1 MRHKP
6 RGIKPTC
13 GIRMLRIEQLC
24 KTYDKGAEALRGVS
38 LTIKAGE
45 FVVVLGKSGSGK
57 STLLRCI
64 NRLVEPTSGKIF
76 LDEEE
81 VTGASSSHLRQLRE
95 KIGMVF
101 QQYNLVSRYSVETN
115 VLTGRLASV
124 STAASILNI
133 FPDVDVEKSRQVLDR
148 LGIGGKYLHRAD
160 KLSGGQQ
167 QRVGVARALMQGPQM
182 ILADEPVSSLDP
194 VTSRQIMDLLV
205 DFNRKDGVAVICNL
219 HLPSLAREY
228 GSRIIALDEG
238 RIVYDGP
245 ATDLSESELNSFY
258 DSQ

>member
-1 MRHKP
+1 
-6 RGIKPTC
+6 
-13 GIRMLRIEQLC
+13 MLRIEQLC
-24 KTYDKGAEALRGVS
+24 KTYDNGTEALRSVS
-38 LTIKAGE
+38 LGVEAGE

-57 STLLRCI
+57 STLLRCV
-64 NRLVEPTSGKIF
+64 NRLVEPTSGRIF
-76 LDEEE
+76 LNDEE
-81 VTGASSSHLRQLRE
+81 VTGASPRHLRQIRK

-101 QQYNLVSRYSVETN
+101 QQYNLVSRCSVQTN

-124 STAASILNI
+124 LTAASILNI
-133 FPDVDVEKSRQVLDR
+133 FPEAEIEKSRQVLNR
-148 LGIGGKYLHRAD
+148 LGIGEKGLDRAD

-167 QRVGVARALMQGPQM
+167 QRVGLARALMQEPQL

-194 VTSRQIMDLLV
+194 ATSRQIMDLLAE
-205 DFNRKDGVAVICNL
+205 FNKKEGVAVICNL

-228 GSRIIALDEG
+228 GSRIIALNEG

-245 ATDLSESELNSFY
+245 ATDLSENELNSFY

>member
-1 MRHKP
+1 
-6 RGIKPTC
+6 
-13 GIRMLRIEQLC
+13 MLRIEKLC
-24 KTYDKGAEALRGVS
+24 KTYGQGTEALRGVS
-38 LTIKAGE
+38 IVIEAGE

-64 NRLVEPTSGKIF
+64 NRLVEPTSGRIF
-76 LDEEE
+76 LNDEE
-81 VTGASSSHLRQLRE
+81 VTGASSRHLRQLRK

-101 QQYNLVSRYSVETN
+101 QQYNLVSSCSVQTN
-115 VLTGRLASV
+115 VLAGRLASV
-124 STAASILNI
+124 STAVSILNI
-133 FPDVDVEKSRQVLDR
+133 FSKADIKKSRQVLDR
-148 LGIGGKYLHRAD
+148 LGIAEKDLDRAD

-167 QRVGVARALMQGPQM
+167 QRVGLARALMQEPQL

-194 VTSRQIMDLLV
+194 GTSRQIMDLLE
-205 DFNRKDGVAVICNL
+205 DFNKQDGVAVICNL
-219 HLPSLAREY
+219 HLPSLAKEY
-228 GSRIIALDEG
+228 GSRIIVLNEG

>member
-1 MRHKP
+1 
-6 RGIKPTC
+6 
-13 GIRMLRIEQLC
+13 MLRIEKLC
-24 KTYDKGAEALRGVS
+24 KTYDQGIEALRGVS
-38 LTIKAGE
+38 IVIEAGE

-64 NRLVEPTSGKIF
+64 NRLVEPTSGRIF
-76 LDEEE
+76 LNDEE
-81 VTGASSSHLRQLRE
+81 VTGASSRHLRQLRK

-101 QQYNLVSRYSVETN
+101 QQYNLVSSCSVQTN
-115 VLTGRLASV
+115 VLAGRLASV
-124 STAASILNI
+124 STAVSILNI
-133 FPDVDVEKSRQVLDR
+133 FPKADIKKSRQVLDR
-148 LGIGGKYLHRAD
+148 LGIAEKDLDRAD

-167 QRVGVARALMQGPQM
+167 QRVGLARALMQEPQL

-194 VTSRQIMDLLV
+194 GTSRQIMDLLE
-205 DFNRKDGVAVICNL
+205 DFNKQDGVAVICNL
-219 HLPSLAREY
+219 HLPSLAKEY
-228 GSRIIALDEG
+228 GSRIIALNEG

>member
-1 MRHKP
+1 
-6 RGIKPTC
+6 
-13 GIRMLRIEQLC
+13 MLKIEQLC
-24 KTYDKGAEALRGVS
+24 KTYKKGVEALRDVS
-38 LTIKAGE
+38 LSVEAGE

-64 NRLVEPTSGKIF
+64 NRLVEPTSGRIF
-76 LDEEE
+76 LNGEEI
-81 VTGASSSHLRQLRE
+81 TGASSGKLRQLRQ

-101 QQYNLVSRYSVETN
+101 QQYNLVSRCSVQTN
-115 VLTGRLASV
+115 VLTGKLASV
-124 STAASILNI
+124 STPASAFNLFAQTDI
-133 FPDVDVEKSRQVLDR
+133 EKARQVLNR
-148 LGIGGKYLHRAD
+148 LGIADKEYDRAD

-167 QRVGVARALMQGPQM
+167 QRVGLARALMQDPQL

-194 VTSRQIMDLLV
+194 GTSKQIMDLLAE
-205 DFNRKDGVAVICNL
+205 FNKKDGVAVICNL

-228 GSRIIALDEG
+228 GSRIIALSEG

-245 ATDLSESELNSFY
+245 AIDLSESELNSFY

>member
-1 MRHKP
+1 
-6 RGIKPTC
+6 
-13 GIRMLRIEQLC
+13 MLRIEKLC
-24 KTYDKGAEALRGVS
+24 KTYDKGTEALRGVS
-38 LTIKAGE
+38 LAIKAGE

-64 NRLVEPTSGKIF
+64 NRLVEPTSGRIF
-76 LDEEE
+76 LNDEE
-81 VTGASSSHLRQLRE
+81 VTGASSHQLRQLRK

-101 QQYNLVSRYSVETN
+101 QQYNLVSRCSVQTN
-115 VLTGRLASV
+115 ALAGRLASV
-124 STAASILNI
+124 SIAASILNI
-133 FPDVDVEKSRQVLDR
+133 FPDADIEKSRKVLDR
-148 LGIGGKYLHRAD
+148 LGIGEKKLHRAD

-167 QRVGVARALMQGPQM
+167 QRVGLARALMQEPQL

-194 VTSRQIMDLLV
+194 GTSRQIMDLLV
-205 DFNRKDGVAVICNL
+205 DFNKQDGVAVICNL

-228 GSRIIALDEG
+228 GSRIIALNEG

-245 ATDLSESELNSFY
+245 ATDLSEKELNSFY

>member
-1 MRHKP
+1 
-6 RGIKPTC
+6 
-13 GIRMLRIEQLC
+13 MLRIEKLC
-24 KTYDKGAEALRGVS
+24 KTYDQGIEALRGVS
-38 LTIKAGE
+38 IVIEAGE

-64 NRLVEPTSGKIF
+64 NRLVEPTSGRIF
-76 LDEEE
+76 LNDEE
-81 VTGASSSHLRQLRE
+81 VTGVSSSHLRQLRK

-101 QQYNLVSRYSVETN
+101 QQYNLVSNCSVQTN
-115 VLTGRLASV
+115 VLAGRLASV

-133 FPDVDVEKSRQVLDR
+133 FSKADIKKSRQVLDR
-148 LGIGGKYLHRAD
+148 LGIAEKDLDRAD

-167 QRVGVARALMQGPQM
+167 QRVGLARALMQEPQL

-194 VTSRQIMDLLV
+194 GTSRQIMDLLE
-205 DFNRKDGVAVICNL
+205 DFNKQDGVAVICNL
-219 HLPSLAREY
+219 HLPSLAKEY
-228 GSRIIALDEG
+228 GSRIIALNEG

>member
-1 MRHKP
+1 MCGKP
-6 RGIKPTC
+6 RGIKPVF
-13 GIRMLRIEQLC
+13 GIKMLRIEQLC
-24 KTYDKGAEALRGVS
+24 KTYDKSTEALRDVS

-81 VTGASSSHLRQLRE
+81 VTGASSSHLRQLRK

-101 QQYNLVSRYSVETN
+101 QQYNLVSRCSVQTN

-133 FPDVDVEKSRQVLDR
+133 FSEVDIEKSRQVLDR
-148 LGIGGKYLHRAD
+148 LGIGEKYMHRAD

-167 QRVGVARALMQGPQM
+167 QRVGLARALMQEPQL

-194 VTSRQIMDLLV
+194 GTTRQIMGLMV
-205 DFNRKDGVAVICNL
+205 DFNRQNGVAVICNL

-228 GSRIIALDEG
+228 GSRIIVLNEG
-238 RIVYDGP
+238 RVVYDGSSI
-245 ATDLSESELNSFY
+245 DLGENKLNSFY
-258 DSQ
+258 DSK